1 MNDKIDLFLNEG
13 LPTCILSILVVFA
26 MLILLIGAI
35 VLLGKIITRFVDKPK
50 SKTEAQVQKQV
61 SDESEKV
68 KEEVAVTKCEQ
79 DDLGLIAVITA
90 VIAAQMETTTDRLVV
105 KSLRK
110 VERKTL

>member
-1 MNDKIDLFLNEG
+1 MNDKIDVFLNEG

-26 MLILLIGAI
+26 MLTLLIFAI
-35 VLLGKIITRFVDKPK
+35 VLLGKIISCFVDKAK
-50 SKTEAQVQKQV
+50 SKEDDTPKQV

-68 KEEVAVTKCEQ
+68 KEEVAVTKSEN
-79 DDLGLIAVITA
+79 DDLELIAVITA
-90 VIAAQMETTTDRLVV
+90 VIAAQMQTTTDRLVV